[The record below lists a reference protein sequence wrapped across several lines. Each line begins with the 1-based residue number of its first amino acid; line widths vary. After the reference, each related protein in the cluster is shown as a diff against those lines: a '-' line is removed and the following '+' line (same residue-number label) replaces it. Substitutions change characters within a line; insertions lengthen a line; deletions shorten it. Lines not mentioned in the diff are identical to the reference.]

1 MIKIENPKKYQERSE
16 IMPKTNKSLIDL
28 LNNIEDEFN
37 NYAATLEDD
46 SDFLKACAELRERL
60 EKIEKAVNG

>member
-1 MIKIENPKKYQERSE
+1 
-16 IMPKTNKSLIDL
+16 MPKTNKSLIDL
-28 LNNIEDEFN
+28 LNDIEDEFN

-46 SDFLKACAELRERL
+46 SDFLKACTELRKRL